1 MSKPIVVSAL
11 TLLTVC
17 LSCQIVAARMAPK
30 YERVSFLGAALD
42 RLSEISGLLEE
53 PIEKIEVRGDQV
65 YFVAGR
71 CSVAVAVAENSA
83 PWPPMTPGR
92 GTYRAQVGARVCN

>member
-1 MSKPIVVSAL
+1 MSKPVVVSVL
-11 TLLTVC
+11 TLLAVC
-17 LSCQIVAARMAPK
+17 SSYQIAAARMAPK
-30 YERVSFLGAALD
+30 YERVGFLGAALD

-53 PIEKIEVRGDQV
+53 PIDRIEVRGDQV

-83 PWPPMTPGR
+83 PWPPQTPGR
-92 GTYRAQVGARVCN
+92 GTYRAQVGARVCD

>member
-1 MSKPIVVSAL
+1 MSKPIVVSML
-11 TLLTVC
+11 TLLAVC
-17 LSCQIVAARMAPK
+17 WSCPMAAARMAPK

-53 PIEKIEVRGDQV
+53 PIDKIEVRGDQV

-71 CSVAVAVAENSA
+71 CSVAVAVAENSS
-83 PWPPMTPGR
+83 PWPPLAPGR
-92 GTYRAQVGARVCN
+92 GTYRAQVGDRVCN